1 MSIQELSGD
10 TRSRQKFAKAS
21 SPEDPHLI
29 CKLIGTEI
37 LGWIDFGWPGQSE
50 FLQRRASHRD
60 RFGKIRRSGWREP
73 KYVLGARYGE
83 LRKEPNMN
91 EQPISTSWRGRGGT
105 RWVNILLGIW
115 VVISPFVLA
124 IYSFKA
130 MWSNVATGAVIG
142 ILALVRWSMQRPGW
156 SWLNLILGIWLV
168 TSPFVLVISR
178 IAMWNNVIVG
188 IIIAASALTN
198 TYFKESA

>member
-50 FLQRRASHRD
+50 FLQRRASHGD

-73 KYVLGARYGE
+73 KYVLGAE
-83 LRKEPNMN
+83 
-91 EQPISTSWRGRGGT
+91 IW
-105 RWVNILLGIW
+105 GIE
-115 VVISPFVLA
+115 
-124 IYSFKA
+124 K
-130 MWSNVATGAVIG
+130 GAKHERAANYY
-142 ILALVRWSMQRPGW
+142 ILAGQRWNQ
-156 SWLNLILGIWLV
+156 LGEYSARHLGG
-168 TSPFVLVISR
+168 LSR
-178 IAMWNNVIVG
+178 LLC
-188 IIIAASALTN
+188 SQFTLL
-198 TYFKESA
+198 